1 MTVAEVKNELI
12 LKILQTDDQ
21 VLLEHL
27 AEYFQNLL
35 ANEDWWDELTEA
47 QRDMI
52 RRGSEQIDRGE
63 VVPDSVVRAKA
74 RQILGKTG

>member
-1 MTVAEVKNELI
+1 MSTAEIKNDLI
-12 LKILQTDDQ
+12 LQILQTNDQ

-35 ANEDWWDELTEA
+35 ANKDWWEELTET
-47 QRDMI
+47 QKELV

-74 RQILGKTG
+74 RQLLGKTG